1 MRDIV
6 LFIFVIGGIIATLR
20 YPFVGV
26 LLWAWFSV
34 AAPHQEAFG
43 FSRSLP
49 LNLAIAVV
57 TMGGWFFTK
66 ERRFPAP
73 YALYWLILI
82 FLMWMTFNSFFA
94 VEPRWSWQFWDR
106 VWKIFALGLFAAA
119 MATNRVRIQAVIWIV
134 VLSLFY
140 YGVKGGLF
148 VFMTGG
154 QFHVLGPQGSVI
166 ADNNNLGLALLMAL
180 PLANYLRT
188 QSRNKVVSVALF
200 IGMAAVVVSIIG
212 TYSRGAILGM
222 AALGLFAF
230 FRVRNKLMYVVL
242 VAIIL
247 VPVIRFMP
255 EQYMERLQSITE
267 YSSDASFQGRV
278 DAWRVAFLAAVD
290 YFPLGVGF
298 YGPQLTHIFNTY
310 LPGVEPH
317 AAHSIYF
324 QVLGENGFVGLAI
337 YLAMIVMSFIMGSRL
352 MRMARDVPQ
361 LHWVRDLAA
370 MIQVS
375 QFAFC
380 VAGAALSMA
389 YYDVFVLNLCLLLPL
404 TEIACRHLAGQPEEK
419 VVARD
424 QLSLEGAYATGGR
437 NV

>member
-6 LFIFVIGGIIATLR
+6 LVLFVMGGLVVALR

-26 LLWAWFSV
+26 LLWTWFSV
-34 AAPHQEAFG
+34 AAPHQEAFS

-49 LNLAIAVV
+49 LNFAVAIV
-57 TMGGWFFTK
+57 TMGGWLFSK
-66 ERRFPAP
+66 DRRLPPAS
-73 YALYWLILI
+73 ALYWLILA

-106 VWKIFALGLFAAA
+106 TWKIFALGLFAAA
-119 MATNRVRIQAVIWIV
+119 MATNRVRIQAMIWIV
-134 VLSLFY
+134 VISLFY

-148 VFMTGG
+148 VFTTGG
-154 QFHVLGPQGSVI
+154 EFHVLGPQGSVI

-180 PLANYLRT
+180 PLANYLRA
-188 QSRNKVVSVALF
+188 QSKSKILSLGLLL
-200 IGMAAVVVSIIG
+200 GMAAVIVAIVG
-212 TYSRGAILGM
+212 TYSRGAMLGM

-230 FRVRNKLMYVVL
+230 FRVRNKLLYL
-242 VAIIL
+242 ILAAIVI
-247 VPVIRFMP
+247 VPVLYFMP
-255 EQYMERLQSITE
+255 EQYIERLHSISD
-267 YSSDASFQGRV
+267 YNADASFQGRV
-278 DAWRVAFLAAVD
+278 DAWRVAFLAAID
-290 YFPLGVGF
+290 HFPVGVGF
-298 YGPQLTHIFNTY
+298 YGPQLDIVFNRY
-310 LPGVEPH
+310 LPGVESH

-337 YLAMIVMSFIMGSRL
+337 YLAMIAMSFVMGSRL
-352 MRMARDVPQ
+352 IRLARNVPQ
-361 LHWVRDLAA
+361 LYWVRDLAA

-404 TEIACRHLAGQPEEK
+404 TEIAHKMQPKTSADERFVHEK
-419 VVARD
+419 ITP
-424 QLSLEGAYATGGR
+424 QGAYAAGG
-437 NV
+437 